1 MFSEESTYFLIFEVS
16 NIASNSL
23 FFPNRRPA
31 RSRAD
36 IANKGSYSEQLSL
49 YDLPC
54 WCAGKMEACTF
65 IVNVSKCKHS
75 PGVKRIATF
84 SKNWTVREIF
94 GEYHD
99 APDKD
104 NSKVECLGRI
114 GGGGSGCGEGGIPI
128 DWATPLANLKAL
140 GVTGLSFVCSATEA
154 PSTSRATKKPICMRP
169 FGKSK

>member
-1 MFSEESTYFLIFEVS
+1 
-16 NIASNSL
+16 
-23 FFPNRRPA
+23 
-31 RSRAD
+31 
-36 IANKGSYSEQLSL
+36 
-49 YDLPC
+49 
-54 WCAGKMEACTF
+54 MEACTF

-94 GEYHD
+94 EEYHD

-114 GGGGSGCGEGGIPI
+114 GGGGSGCGEGGIGI

-140 GVTGLSFVCSATEA
+140 GVTGLSFV
-154 PSTSRATKKPICMRP
+154 RKKKRKKVYLP
-169 FGKSK
+169 

>member
-1 MFSEESTYFLIFEVS
+1 
-16 NIASNSL
+16 
-23 FFPNRRPA
+23 
-31 RSRAD
+31 
-36 IANKGSYSEQLSL
+36 
-49 YDLPC
+49 
-54 WCAGKMEACTF
+54 MEACTF

-104 NSKVECLGRI
+104 NSKVKLNVSDESAGV
-114 GGGGSGCGEGGIPI
+114 GAGVGI

-154 PSTSRATKKPICMRP
+154 PSTSRATTVNAFDVLLSRRRDRKLPAAKTRR
-169 FGKSK
+169 